1 MDRFTNG
8 TNTEEDELSYNI
20 PEITRE
26 SIDAWAESARPT
38 GGFLRA
44 VLSNDLREA
53 FARADFENRAAM
65 FDIVSYCW
73 NEIPALCWGAPA
85 NVEGWPVIIKEAEKM
100 RRTFKKSG
108 TDTVEP

>member
-1 MDRFTNG
+1 M
-8 TNTEEDELSYNI
+8 SYDI

-26 SIDAWAESARPT
+26 SIDAWVHDARPT

-53 FARADFENRAAM
+53 FARADLDNRAAM
-65 FDIVSYCW
+65 FDIVSYLY
-73 NEIPALCWGAPA
+73 NECPGLCWGSYERVA
-85 NVEGWPVIIKEAEKM
+85 EWPGVIAEMQKM
-100 RRTFKKSG
+100 KLTLKKSG